1 MAKSPQ
7 VSPSSIRGGM
17 TLVEL
22 LVVVVILGLLS
33 VVVLPNLAG
42 TLDSRRIREA
52 ARGVSSFVARAQSRS
67 IGASD
72 PRGLILQPTAA
83 DPDVAVDMFFADVPQ
98 AYAGQNPQT
107 RARITYDDPNSPTI
121 ASLVY
126 LGDANN
132 ETYARLS
139 TTDICRA
146 GDSIQ
151 FDSRETHYRFT
162 PPDQVTMWLENNQ
175 TFRNTPWPRSGQS
188 GVSFK
193 IQRQPARASTGLLQL
208 QRGAAIDLAWST
220 LGTRVLSNS
229 LPAAELG
236 AGIDGRIVTERSE
249 PLCLLFD
256 GSGKPRELYHS
267 GGLRTVVAEP
277 LFLLIGLAELC
288 GNPSVALSAAEVAA
302 TDGERRG
309 ANWQYADAAWLCVDN
324 NTGVVKFGPVDARA
338 TTVLESQR
346 YIRMT
351 IGLGVT
357 ER

>member
-1 MAKSPQ
+1 
-7 VSPSSIRGGM
+7 M

-72 PRGLILQPTAA
+72 PRGLILQPTVA
-83 DPDVAVDMFFADVPQ
+83 DPDVVVDLFFADVPR

-107 RARITYDDPNSPTI
+107 RARIVYDDPNSPSVAT
-121 ASLVY
+121 LVY

-132 ETYARLS
+132 ETYARLN

-151 FDSRETHYRFT
+151 FDGRGTYYRFN
-162 PPDQVTMWLENNQ
+162 PPDRVTMWLENNQ
-175 TFRNTPWPRSGQS
+175 TFRNTPWPRSGQG
-188 GVSFK
+188 GVPFA
-193 IQRQPARASTGLLQL
+193 IQRQPARASTGILQL
-208 QRGAAIDLAWST
+208 QRGAAVDLAWST
-220 LGTRVLSNS
+220 LGNRVLSTS
-229 LPAAELG
+229 LPDAALG
-236 AGIDGRIVTERSE
+236 TGIDGRIVTVPSE
-249 PLCLLFD
+249 PISLLFD
-256 GSGKPRELYHS
+256 GAGKPRELYHS

-277 LFLLIGLAELC
+277 LFFLIGLAELC
-288 GNPSVALSAAEVAA
+288 GNPPVVLSVGEVAS
-302 TDGERRG
+302 TEGERRG

-338 TTVLESQR
+338 TTVLQSQR